1 MCGIAGY
8 YARSALD
15 AELRSSVST
24 ILHRGPDF
32 NQTRSLSAHD
42 GWNVG
47 LGHARLSIIGL
58 DEAGNQPMVSA
69 CGRYTMVFN
78 GEIYNYPELK
88 KQLQQVPFKGS
99 SDSEV
104 LLEYFTRNGMK
115 GLADLRGIFAAAIYD
130 EATASLYLIR
140 DQLGVKPLYYHMDA
154 HGIRFSSEVRGL
166 RELISDPLVPSRADL
181 FDFLNCGF
189 VYEPR
194 TGYEGVLKVPAGA
207 CLVYREGEVEI
218 SAFFD
223 LDSETR
229 GRGYDESL
237 LKQAVESQLVSDVDL
252 GVFFSGGID
261 STVVSLFA
269 NQKENLFV
277 RYDEEEIRQSGAVDD
292 WPFVAKIAETLGLDV
307 SSVTFDVSSNNAE
320 EVLDSMREVARGTEE
335 MISDYT
341 YFASAKICEEARRR
355 GYKVMLSGMGGD
367 EVFIGYPRYKLLIES
382 RKYALFAKLIRFDW
396 VAGILKRFKSIEKK
410 VDRFREY
417 FASTGFVDRYSRLL
431 GFFSREE
438 MSRLLGKE
446 AYDLERVRYE
456 ERVNAHLKGFEDEP
470 DIIKAL
476 VLDRY
481 GFLSHNLT
489 VADKSSM
496 SVGLEMRVPLLDQT
510 LYCAALSAFR
520 SGAGSLSHGKGLL
533 KSVLYKHIRKS
544 LIDRPKTGFNPPLDD
559 KVSAVGKETVKSLID
574 SSGITRYLNASEM
587 NRIVDCHFAGEENNT
602 YKVWQLIYL
611 ALWLDENTGQYQSP
625 V

>member
-1 MCGIAGY
+1 MCGLSGY
-8 YARSALD
+8 YSRELLD
-15 AELRSSVST
+15 KELQSSVSA

-32 NQTRSLSAHD
+32 NQTRKLTARD

-58 DEAGNQPMVSA
+58 DEAGNQPMVSS
-69 CGRYTMVFN
+69 CGRYWMVFN
-78 GEIYNYPELK
+78 GEIYNYPDLK
-88 KQLQQVPFKGS
+88 MRLPQVEFKGS

-104 LLEYFTRNGMK
+104 LLEYFASYGME

-130 EATASLYLIR
+130 AHTGGLYLIR
-140 DQLGVKPLYYHMDA
+140 DQLGVKPIYYNMDA
-154 HGIRFSSEVRGL
+154 DGIRFSSEIRGL
-166 RELISDPLVPSRADL
+166 RELITGSLVPSKADL
-181 FDFLNCGF
+181 FDFINCGF

-207 CLVYREGEVEI
+207 CLIYREGEVEI
-218 SAFFD
+218 STFFD
-223 LDSETR
+223 LESATR
-229 GRGYDESL
+229 GRGYDDAL
-237 LKQAVESQLVSDVDL
+237 LKQEVESQLVSDVDL

-292 WPFVAKIAETLGLDV
+292 WPFVSEIAETLGFDV
-307 SSVTFDVSSNNAE
+307 SSVTFDVGSNNAE
-320 EVLDSMREVARGTEE
+320 DVLNSMREVARGTEE

-341 YFASAKICEEARRR
+341 YYASAKICEEARRR

-367 EVFIGYPRYKLLIES
+367 EAFIGYPRYKLLIES
-382 RKYALFAKLIRFDW
+382 RKYALFARLIRYDW
-396 VAGILKRFKSIEKK
+396 VARILKRFKSIEKK

-438 MSRLLGKE
+438 MSKLLGKE
-446 AYDLERVRYE
+446 AYDNERARYE
-456 ERVNAHLKGFEDEP
+456 ERVNAHLKGFENEP

-481 GFLSHNLT
+481 GFLSHNLM

-510 LYCAALSAFR
+510 LFCSTLSSFR
-520 SGAGSLSHGKGLL
+520 RNSRSIVYGKLPLKKLL
-533 KSVLYKHIRKS
+533 YRYIPKVLV
-544 LIDRPKTGFNPPLDD
+544 DRPKTGFNPPLDE
-559 KVSAVGKETVKSLID
+559 KITLLGEVKIKSIIN
-574 SSGITRYLNASEM
+574 SSNIVNYLNGDEM
-587 NRIVDCHFAGEENNT
+587 NGIVERHFSGLENNT

-611 ALWLDENTGQYQSP
+611 SFWFNENIVS
-625 V
+625 